1 MIKHDSEKRRFDLN
15 EINHDNEETK
25 FCDFIL
31 ETQIVNVTIG
41 HKKYICF
48 FFHYSGSI
56 KFKLTYTGKQFK
68 LKNSFQ
74 L

>member
-48 FFHYSGSI
+48 FFIIQGQSSS
-56 KFKLTYTGKQFK
+56 
-68 LKNSFQ
+68 NSRIQ
-74 L
+74 ANSLS